1 MTVCIR
7 KIRPEDDRMAISKIY
22 EQSWKSAYKEILPQ
36 SYLHEIPRGHWASVI
51 DSPGWNTLILL
62 DQEKMVGTCSFCQ
75 SRFLQYKDCGE
86 LISLYL
92 LPAYMGKGYG
102 RELLEA
108 AISELAGQGYPEI
121 FLWVLEQNYR
131 ARQFY
136 ERFAFVK
143 TEDVIEDEIGGR
155 RVREIRY
162 VRKLVKRKF

>member
-1 MTVCIR
+1 MTVYIR
-7 KIRPEDDRMAISKIY
+7 KIRPEDDRMAISEIY
-22 EQSWKSAYKEILPQ
+22 EQSWKYAYKEILPQ
-36 SYLHEIPRGHWASVI
+36 SYLHEIPRGYWASVI

-62 DQEKMVGTCSFCQ
+62 DQEKMIGTCSFCQ
-75 SRFLQYKDCGE
+75 SRFPQYKGCGE
-86 LISLYL
+86 IISLYL

-131 ARQFY
+131 ARRFY
-136 ERFAFVK
+136 EKFGFVK

-162 VRKLVKRKF
+162 VRKLVKQKL